1 MQLNITGK
9 KGARI
14 PREFVGLFI
23 EDINYAVDGGLYAEL
38 LENRNFE
45 SMEVF
50 GGEKKKDYFA
60 KQDGLYAWKGY
71 PENTPVELDIVQG
84 SPVSVNNPHYL
95 RVRTTQEGSGFANQ
109 AYDGIYM
116 RPNVRYAVSFYMRS
130 VAYQGKI
137 TIAIVKDKEILC
149 EKSVET
155 QPADSYG
162 WNKWVRYEL
171 ELCIEQEVQNAVFV
185 VLLENPGTAEFDHFS
200 MMPEDAVCGV
210 FRRDLAEQLK
220 DLHPGFLRFP
230 GGCIVEGS
238 TLANRYQFRDTLGRR
253 EGRRYNWNRWATHG
267 NSEENGF
274 HSRYAHYGQ
283 TYGIGFY
290 EYFLL
295 CEYLGAKP
303 LPVLGV
309 GLACQYQSHEKVE
322 LDAPEIYEYIQEYL
336 DLIEFANGGM
346 DTKWGMVRAE
356 MGHEA
361 PFGLEM
367 VGVGNEQWEDG
378 ESHFFERYELFEKEI
393 HKVYPEIKLIGT
405 AGPEL
410 DSPRFH
416 AAWEFYHEHENK
428 ADFVYAVDEHYYIK
442 PDWFLEH
449 TDYFD
454 HVSRGTKV
462 FFGEY
467 AAHSENLTE
476 EKSPEEKSSNK
487 NNLEAALAEAAFM
500 TGMERNSDVVV
511 MTCYA
516 PLLARV
522 GYAQWNPDLIW
533 FDESR
538 VCRTPSY
545 YVQQMF
551 AKNLG
556 DYNIELDTI
565 ELDAIELDAI
575 KEKKKLFCQAGY
587 DIHHKELI
595 VKLVNVYS
603 ESQDIQ
609 MLFDKDWKIS
619 GKTAKE
625 ILLTGKQL
633 SDSNTVEREVIQP
646 QETEISLENG
656 SYQIPP
662 FAFSVLRIPM
672 EHDSLFTES
681 PYL

>member
-23 EDINYAVDGGLYAEL
+23 EDINYAIDGGLYAEL

-71 PENTPVELDIVQG
+71 PENASAELAVVQG
-84 SPVSVNNPHYL
+84 SPISINNPHYL
-95 RVRTTQEGSGFANQ
+95 RVKTTKEGSGFANQ

-116 RPNVRYAVSFYMRS
+116 RPNVRYAVSFYMRN

-162 WNKWVRYEL
+162 WNKWIRYEL
-171 ELCIEQEVQNAVFV
+171 ELGIEKEVRNAVFV
-185 VLLENPGTAEFDHFS
+185 VLLENSGTAEFDHFS

-238 TLANRYQFRDTLGRR
+238 TLANRYRFKDTLGRR

-336 DLIEFANGGM
+336 DLIEFANGGI
-346 DTKWGMVRAE
+346 DTKWGMVRAQ

-367 VGVGNEQWEDG
+367 IGVGNEQWEDG

-393 HKVYPEIKLIGT
+393 HKVYPQIKLIGT

-416 AAWEFYHEHENK
+416 AAWEFYHAHEK
-428 ADFVYAVDEHYYIK
+428 ETGFVYAVDEHYYIR
-442 PDWFLEH
+442 PEWFLEH

-454 HVSRGTKV
+454 HVPRGTKV

-467 AAHSENLTE
+467 AAHSQNLSEEENPEQLT
-476 EKSPEEKSSNK
+476 SNK

-500 TGMERNSDVVV
+500 TGMERNSDAVV

-533 FDESR
+533 FDEGR

-556 DYNIELDTI
+556 DYNIDLDI
-565 ELDAIELDAI
+565 RVERR
-575 KEKKKLFCQAGY
+575 KLPCQAGY
-587 DIHHKELI
+587 DIYNKELI
-595 VKLVNVYS
+595 VKLVNVFS
-603 ESQDIQ
+603 EPQDIQ
-609 MLFDKDWKIS
+609 MVFDKDWEIS

-633 SDSNTVEREVIQP
+633 TDSNTVEREVIQP

-656 SYQIPP
+656 SYQIPS
-662 FAFSVLRIPM
+662 FAFSILRIPM
-672 EHDSLFTES
+672 EHDSLFTE
-681 PYL
+681 

>member
-1 MQLNITGK
+1 M
-9 KGARI
+9 
-14 PREFVGLFI
+14 
-23 EDINYAVDGGLYAEL
+23 
-38 LENRNFE
+38 
-45 SMEVF
+45 
-50 GGEKKKDYFA
+50 
-60 KQDGLYAWKGY
+60 
-71 PENTPVELDIVQG
+71 
-84 SPVSVNNPHYL
+84 
-95 RVRTTQEGSGFANQ
+95 
-109 AYDGIYM
+109 
-116 RPNVRYAVSFYMRS
+116 
-130 VAYQGKI
+130 
-137 TIAIVKDKEILC
+137 
-149 EKSVET
+149 
-155 QPADSYG
+155 
-162 WNKWVRYEL
+162 
-171 ELCIEQEVQNAVFV
+171 
-185 VLLENPGTAEFDHFS
+185 
-200 MMPEDAVCGV
+200 
-210 FRRDLAEQLK
+210 
-220 DLHPGFLRFP
+220 
-230 GGCIVEGS
+230 
-238 TLANRYQFRDTLGRR
+238 
-253 EGRRYNWNRWATHG
+253 
-267 NSEENGF
+267 
-274 HSRYAHYGQ
+274 
-283 TYGIGFY
+283 
-290 EYFLL
+290 
-295 CEYLGAKP
+295 
-303 LPVLGV
+303 
-309 GLACQYQSHEKVE
+309 
-322 LDAPEIYEYIQEYL
+322 DAPEIYEYIQEYL